1 MGRTRRKFSSEEK
14 LKMVMA
20 VIQDGK
26 AVSDVAQENKVHPNM
41 ILNWKK
47 EFLENAA
54 MIFDRH
60 RPDITEKA
68 QQRKIEELETKLKKK
83 DEVIAEIAE
92 ENMMI
97 KKLLVAR
104 VKEKYPE
111 ARARIIHDNG
121 KQFISKDFKSLISL
135 LELYETSA
143 RICHPQ
149 SNGKLERLHSTLK
162 TEHVRKT
169 PYFGYE
175 DAKEKMAQWID
186 FYNNGSLHGALL
198 YLTPEDYFAGRKEV
212 RLAERKE
219 KLHTADINRKAYWL
233 QQQHS

>member
-1 MGRTRRKFSSEEK
+1 
-14 LKMVMA
+14 MA

-26 AVSDVAQENKVHPNM
+26 AVSDVAQENNVHPNM

-68 QQRKIEELETKLKKK
+68 QRRKIEELETKLKKK
-83 DEVIAEIAE
+83 NEVIAEIAE
-92 ENMMI
+92 ESMMI
-97 KKLLVAR
+97 KKL
-104 VKEKYPE
+104 
-111 ARARIIHDNG
+111 
-121 KQFISKDFKSLISL
+121 
-135 LELYETSA
+135 
-143 RICHPQ
+143 Q
-149 SNGKLERLHSTLK
+149 SNGKLERFHSTLK

-169 PYFGYE
+169 PYFSYE

-186 FYNNGSLHGALL
+186 FYNNGRLHGALL
-198 YLTPEDYFAGRKEV
+198 YLTPADYFDGRKES
-212 RLAERKE
+212 RLAERRE